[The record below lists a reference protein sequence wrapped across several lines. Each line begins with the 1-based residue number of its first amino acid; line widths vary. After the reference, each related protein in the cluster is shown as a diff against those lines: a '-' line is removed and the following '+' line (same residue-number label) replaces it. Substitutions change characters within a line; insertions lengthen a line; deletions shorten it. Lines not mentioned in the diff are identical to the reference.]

1 MDKKCYHCGEPVP
14 SNSHF
19 EVEILGAVREMCCPG
34 CQAVAQTI
42 VDSGLTSYYQYRT
55 ELPSAVNLV
64 PEELNQFKNFDDR
77 EFQSDFVVRDDVS
90 CSATIS
96 VEGVSCAAC
105 AWLIEKRL
113 TSQAGI
119 GSVMVNT
126 TTNRATIQWDESQIK
141 FSTIL
146 SEILKLGYKAAPFD
160 PNKQEQDN
168 EREQKTYL
176 YRLGIA
182 GIATM
187 QVMMLAVA
195 LYLEVFADLDD
206 TFKVYFRWVSLIFAT
221 PVLLYSALPF
231 YMNAWRSLKGRTL
244 GMDVP
249 VSLALLFAYFASVH
263 ATITEQGEVYFE
275 SVSMFTFFLLLGR
288 YLEAKAKH
296 KAATASGN
304 LMKLVPSTAT
314 LSSGE
319 KVAVKSLRHGD
330 VIRVKIGEHLPADGV
345 ITLGETY
352 VDESML
358 TGESEP
364 IAKHQ
369 NDTVFAGTINTH
381 ETFEYRVTAEK
392 GESVIAQIVRLHQQA
407 QMTKPRVALVADVI
421 ARYFVGFILLVAFC
435 TWIYWSGHAPDQAF
449 WIMLSVLVATCPCA
463 LSLATPTAITCSTS
477 QFSKAGLLIQSG
489 TVFEALVKANHLIV
503 DKTGTLTTGKI
514 EIKSVDI
521 FGEFDEKTCYALAA
535 ALEQYAN
542 HPIAQA
548 FSQFV
553 NSDIVISN
561 PNNVVGFGIE
571 AQYKNQPIKIGSL
584 RFVSP
589 DNVEEAQLSSL
600 YLSLNGS
607 LIARFSYQD
616 PIRDEAKAF
625 IEHAFSSGMKVTLLT
640 GDHESTAKS
649 VAQQLGIDHWR
660 ASCTP
665 SDKLDYVAS
674 LPDNDI
680 TLMVGDGINDAPVL
694 AKAHVSIAMGHG
706 TDLAKTS
713 SDLILLNDKLSAV
726 HQARILAKRTRQVIV
741 QNLMWALGYNLII
754 LPLAVLGYVVP
765 YIAVIGMSVSSI
777 IVVSNSLR
785 LLTPPN
791 KSGT

>member
-1 MDKKCYHCGEPVP
+1 MDKTCYHCGEPVP
-14 SNSHF
+14 NNSQF
-19 EVEILGAVREMCCPG
+19 NVDILGEKRHMCCPG
-34 CQAVAQTI
+34 CQAVAQMI
-42 VDSGLTSYYQYRT
+42 VDSGLVSYYQYRT
-55 ELPSAVNLV
+55 ELPSSVNIV
-64 PEELNQFKNFDDR
+64 PEELDQFNSFDDQ
-77 EFQSDFVVRDDVS
+77 EFQSDFVFRDDEV
-90 CSATIS
+90 CSATIT
-96 VEGVSCAAC
+96 VEGVTCAAC

-113 TSQAGI
+113 MSQSGI
-119 GSVMVNT
+119 VSVMVNT
-126 TTNRATIQWDESQIK
+126 TTNRANIKWDENQMK
-141 FSTIL
+141 LSTIL

-160 PNKQEQDN
+160 PNQQEQDN

-182 GIATM
+182 GLATM
-187 QVMMLAVA
+187 QVMMLAFA
-195 LYLEVFADLDD
+195 LYLEVFGDLDD

-231 YMNAWRSLKGRTL
+231 YMNAWRSLKGKTL

-249 VSLALLFAYFASVH
+249 VSLALLFAYCASVH
-263 ATITEQGEVYFE
+263 ATVTEQGEVYFE
-275 SVSMFTFFLLLGR
+275 SVSMFTFFLLIGR

-314 LSSGE
+314 LVSGE
-319 KVAVKSLRHGD
+319 QVAVKSLRDGD
-330 VIRVKIGEHLPADGV
+330 VIRVMIGEHLPADAV

-364 IAKHQ
+364 VAKHV
-369 NDTVFAGTINTH
+369 NDAVYAGTINTH
-381 ETFEYRVTAEK
+381 ETFECRVTAEK

-407 QMTKPRVALVADVI
+407 QMTKPKLALLADVI
-421 ARYFVGFILLVAFC
+421 ARYFVGFILVIAGL
-435 TWIYWSGHAPDQAF
+435 TWFYWSGHQPDQAF

-477 QFSKAGLLIQSG
+477 LFSNAGLLIQSG
-489 TVFEALVKANHLIV
+489 AVFETLVKANHLIV
-503 DKTGTLTTGKI
+503 DKTGTLTTGEI
-514 EIKSVDI
+514 EITSVEVYR
-521 FGEFDEKTCYALAA
+521 EFDERRCYELAA

-548 FSQFV
+548 FNKHV
-553 NSDIVISN
+553 NSDIEIEQ

-571 AQYKNQPIKIGSL
+571 GLYQNQMLRIGSL

-589 DNVEEAQLSSL
+589 GSDNSQVQFSSL
-600 YLSLNGS
+600 YLSLNGE

-616 PIRDEAKAF
+616 PIRNEAQSF
-625 IEHAFSSGMKVTLLT
+625 IADALASGMKVTLLT
-640 GDHESTAKS
+640 GDHATTAES
-649 VAQQLGIDHWR
+649 VAKELGIENWQ

-665 SDKLDYVAS
+665 KDKLDYVAS
-674 LPDNDI
+674 LSNDDV

-694 AKAHVSIAMGHG
+694 AQAHVSIAMGHG

-713 SDLILLNDKLSAV
+713 SDLILLNDKLSAI
-726 HQARILAKRTRQVIV
+726 HTARKLAQRTRQIIA
-741 QNLMWALGYNLII
+741 QNLLWALGYNVIV

-765 YIAVIGMSVSSI
+765 YIAVVGMSVSSI
-777 IVVSNSLR
+777 IVVTNSLR
-785 LLTPPN
+785 LLAPKN
-791 KSGT
+791 N